1 MEMVII
7 RHGEDEVYKAAW
19 FGGVESLNAL
29 IEKDPH
35 ILRNLAPVLLTTK
48 TLTPLHIS
56 ASLGHLEITKT
67 LLTHIPELAEALNSF
82 RSTPLHLASAEG
94 HKEIVQALLLVYRG
108 ACSCRDED
116 GRIPLHYAAM
126 RGHVEVLKKL
136 THANHDSIY
145 LRVDNGLTVLHL
157 CVKYNQLEC
166 LKFLVQLVRD
176 DGEFLNSKDGSDAGM
191 TILQSALMR
200 GKIQTIRYLLSF
212 AVIRAE
218 ANAANGMSLITLD
231 GLEHSGIAREDFS
244 NNTLEIQPI
253 FTDSGIIRRSEINNE
268 NDHVPLLPPPPP
280 AAAAPNPIAKKKKI
294 RFLHRLP
301 KKGAKGWRKKLM
313 KRLKLKY
320 PNNWLEDTRGLLM
333 VVATVISTM
342 TFQAVVNPPG
352 GVWQENNTNSS
363 LPSGRKF
370 CSEEEVCIAGTAVL
384 GDAFS
389 HDFFKFIKFNTVS
402 FLASVSVT
410 VLLLSGFPLHNRIC
424 MWLLSMAMCVTLT
437 FMALTYLEVL
447 LLVVPIGYLFDSSKE
462 IYKKSFKLW
471 IGLLVMVSVMNTFR
485 FLIWV
490 VKKLRPVYSRS
501 KSGLQKIISGRFFS
515 RNALINSEENA
526 AAGV

>member
-19 FGGVESLNAL
+19 SGCVESLNAL

-35 ILRNLAPVLLTTK
+35 ILRNSAPVLTTK
-48 TLTPLHIS
+48 TLTTLHIS

-108 ACSCRDED
+108 ACSCHDEE

-145 LRVDNGLTVLHL
+145 LRVDTGLTVLHL

-176 DGEFLNSKDGSDAGM
+176 NGEFLNSKDGSDAGM
-191 TILQSALMR
+191 TILESALMR
-200 GKIQTIRYLLSF
+200 GQIQTIRYLLSL

-218 ANAANGMSLITLD
+218 ATSVNGMSSIMSD
-231 GLEHSGIAREDFS
+231 VLEHSSIARED
-244 NNTLEIQPI
+244 
-253 FTDSGIIRRSEINNE
+253 SGILGRSEINNE
-268 NDHVPLLPPPPP
+268 NDRVPPPPTSP
-280 AAAAPNPIAKKKKI
+280 AEPSPNPSAKKKKI
-294 RFLHRLP
+294 RFLQRLS
-301 KKGAKGWRKKLM
+301 KKGAKGWKKKLI
-313 KRLKLKY
+313 KCFKY
-320 PNNWLEDTRGLLM
+320 PKKWLEETRGILM

-342 TFQAVVNPPG
+342 TFQAVVSPPG
-352 GVWQENNTNSS
+352 GVCQPGGGDDCE
-363 LPSGRKF
+363 
-370 CSEEEVCIAGTAVL
+370 AGTAVL
-384 GDAFS
+384 LGHSHAFS
-389 HDFFKFIKFNTVS
+389 NDFFLFIKFNTIS

-410 VLLLSGFPLHNRIC
+410 LLLVSGYAFHNRIYK
-424 MWLLSMAMCVTLT
+424 WLLSMAMCVTLT
-437 FMALTYLEVL
+437 FMALTYLQVL
-447 LLVVPIGYLFDSSKE
+447 YLVVPTAYFDPFITISQACFYL
-462 IYKKSFKLW
+462 L
-471 IGLLVMVSVMNTFR
+471 IGLLVMVSSVMNTIR
-485 FLIWV
+485 FLIWM
-490 VKKLRPVYSRS
+490 VKKLRSAYFRS
-501 KSGLQKIISGRFFS
+501 KSGLQKIISSRSFS
-515 RNALINSEENA
+515 RNASIDSEENA

>member
-1 MEMVII
+1 MVII

-19 FGGVESLNAL
+19 SGCVESLNAL
-29 IEKDPH
+29 IEKDPR

-67 LLTHIPELAEALNSF
+67 LLTYIPELAEALNSF

-94 HKEIVQALLLVYRG
+94 HKEIVQALLLVYNG
-108 ACSCRDED
+108 ACSCRDEE
-116 GRIPLHYAAM
+116 GRIPLDYAAM

-145 LRVDNGLTVLHL
+145 LRVDNGFDNGLTVLHL

-166 LKFLVQLVRD
+166 LKFLVELVRD

-200 GKIQTIRYLLSF
+200 GQIQITTYLLSLP
-212 AVIRAE
+212 VIRAK
-218 ANAANGMSLITLD
+218 ANADKGMSSNML
-231 GLEHSGIAREDFS
+231 GVLEH
-244 NNTLEIQPI
+244 
-253 FTDSGIIRRSEINNE
+253 
-268 NDHVPLLPPPPP
+268 VPPP
-280 AAAAPNPIAKKKKI
+280 AAAEPSPNPSV
-294 RFLHRLP
+294 RPPQR
-301 KKGAKGWRKKLM
+301 WRKKLM
-313 KRLKLKY
+313 ECLKY
-320 PNNWLEDTRGLLM
+320 PNKWLEETRGLLM
-333 VVATVISTM
+333 VVSTMISTM

-352 GVWQENNTNSS
+352 GVWQENNTNTTDGSDNPVCTEES
-363 LPSGRKF
+363 L
-370 CSEEEVCIAGTAVL
+370 CVAGTAVL
-384 GDAFS
+384 GDV
-389 HDFFKFIKFNTVS
+389 FKDYFLGFIKFNTIS
-402 FLASVSVT
+402 FLGSLSVT
-410 VLLLSGFPLHNRIC
+410 LLLVSGIPLHHRIS

-437 FMALTYLEVL
+437 FMALTYLQVL
-447 LLVVPIGYLFDSSKE
+447 LMVVPYGDVFISSYK
-462 IYKKSFKLW
+462 IYKICFKVW
-471 IGLLVMVSVMNTFR
+471 IGLLVMVSVMNTIR

-515 RNALINSEENA
+515 RKAAINYEENA
-526 AAGV
+526 AAGA